1 MLCPRMACFCSSLRF
16 LGPIKLHHLL
26 KLCGHKFL
34 THVLME
40 HRCQTILLLPP
51 SWMVWTVLCGIYQI
65 PRSCQTGCHILEYK
79 VNGSSLGWWVSGQST
94 YQRIG
99 PQSKWGCPHFHHNV
113 LLTLWIYTLVHWWL
127 NNMNCEVLSRHTL
140 SLSLIISSSSCH
152 HNRCLPCCPSCTSQ
166 YNLPCGLMH
175 QVLGVWMPW
184 ASSNND
190 AVTIPLP

>member
-1 MLCPRMACFCSSLRF
+1 MFWWSIGVKQYCYYLHLECYEQFFVVYTKFP
-16 LGPIKLHHLL
+16 GPVKRVVIYWNTKWTDL
-26 KLCGHKFL
+26 
-34 THVLME
+34 
-40 HRCQTILLLPP
+40 
-51 SWMVWTVLCGIYQI
+51 VWVDELV
-65 PRSCQTGCHILEYK
+65 
-79 VNGSSLGWWVSGQST
+79 VNQL